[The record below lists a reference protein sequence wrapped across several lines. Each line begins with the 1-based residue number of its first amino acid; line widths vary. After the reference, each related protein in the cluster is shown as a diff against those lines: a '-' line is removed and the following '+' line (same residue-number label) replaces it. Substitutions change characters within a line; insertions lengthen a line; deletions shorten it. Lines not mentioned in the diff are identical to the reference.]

1 MNFNTFFKKTSPATF
16 TQEWH
21 QQDDCQFFGARGTQQ
36 DCESRDPYVPP
47 STGKNTTVAERYP
60 AYHFARDPLSHVL
73 LCSYSD
79 DLAVFAS
86 GNCRQI
92 VQGDRF
98 QENFPYPVGKAT
110 EARWQFAVPGQ
121 DGRYSYVASGIAGGI
136 TGHTAVSLVVIQ

>member
-21 QQDDCQFFGARGTQQ
+21 HKMIASYLERVERRQ
-36 DCESRDPYVPP
+36 DCESRNLYASP
-47 STGKNTTVAERYP
+47 STGKSTTVAERYP

-79 DLAVFAS
+79 DLAVRAS

-92 VQGDRF
+92 VQGD
-98 QENFPYPVGKAT
+98 
-110 EARWQFAVPGQ
+110 
-121 DGRYSYVASGIAGGI
+121 
-136 TGHTAVSLVVIQ
+136 